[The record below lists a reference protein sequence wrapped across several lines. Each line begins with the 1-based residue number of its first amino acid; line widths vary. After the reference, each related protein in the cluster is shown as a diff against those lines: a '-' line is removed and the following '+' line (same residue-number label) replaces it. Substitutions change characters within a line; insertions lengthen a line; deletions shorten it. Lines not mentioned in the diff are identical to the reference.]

1 MTLISVALCVLGWQN
16 IFQISDPR
24 RRREGDVCRRQS
36 QTSSCR
42 HGNCK
47 SETHI
52 SKKTTYTD
60 EEWQKQLNS
69 AGEEV
74 EDAAEVE
81 YN

>member
-1 MTLISVALCVLGWQN
+1 MAKHLPNQRPAKKT
-16 IFQISDPR
+16 R
-24 RRREGDVCRRQS
+24 RRRMQKTITN
-36 QTSSCR
+36 Q
-42 HGNCK
+42 K

-60 EEWQKQLNS
+60 EEWQKQLYS